1 MTLAFTSPRR
11 FDRRTEDAMSLDRII
26 TLLMLA
32 GTAIYLAY
40 RIEKTR
46 EDIRKTIQ
54 VIELSEV
61 DFWQEL
67 TELRGLAQARA

>member
-1 MTLAFTSPRR
+1 
-11 FDRRTEDAMSLDRII
+11 MSLDRII

-32 GTAIYLAY
+32 GTAVYMAY

-61 DFWQEL
+61 DFWQDL
-67 TELRGLAQARA
+67 TELRGVAQARA